1 MKAKREIFNK
11 TKNMNI
17 TLGMERTGPKDCN
30 LMLFVSP
37 EITYTVSLTD
47 FMTELTSL
55 AKMFAALEA
64 EGREGDYIVH
74 D

>member
-1 MKAKREIFNK
+1 MKAKREIFND
-11 TKNMNI
+11 TKNIHI

-47 FMTELTSL
+47 FMAELTSL
-55 AKMFAALEA
+55 SKMFVALER
-64 EGREGDYIVH
+64 EEGDYNDHV
-74 D
+74 

>member
-55 AKMFAALEA
+55 AKMFVALEN
-64 EGREGDYIVH
+64 EERSWKRNDH
-74 D
+74 N